1 MNDYG
6 LSVLPQYGLTAKT
19 ITRGRGILICDT
31 EEGLHA
37 ISPCR
42 GSEAKLQIQHDIQQH
57 CRDTGFPYVDQV
69 IKNQEEKMLSKD
81 EEDNVYLVRKWFMG
95 KECDTRS
102 REEIL
107 ECVETMAKLH
117 QVLCMEKGET
127 IHSTDLVEECA
138 RHNRELRKIRKYI
151 QNKKKLSEFEEV
163 MARSISQFLEQG
175 EKVVEGMEMEGYGQ
189 LLQENNR
196 QICHGECTQHN
207 FLFIQEGV
215 AVTNFEHWNW
225 GLQIAD
231 LSQFM
236 RKILEKHQWDIDF
249 GHDMIASYQR
259 IRKLSQAE
267 LKNLMLLLAYPW
279 KYWKVAN
286 FYANSNK
293 VWISPRNVEKLKK
306 TISLW
311 EPWSDFLAKSL
322 TK

>member
-6 LSVLPQYGLTAKT
+6 LSVLSQYGLTAKSVA
-19 ITRGRGILICDT
+19 RGRGLLICDT
-31 EEGLHA
+31 EEGVRA
-37 ISPCR
+37 ISPWR

-57 CRDTGFPYVDQV
+57 CRDEGFPYVDQV
-69 IKNQEEKMLSKD
+69 IKNQEEKVLSKD
-81 EEDNVYLVRKWFMG
+81 DEENIYLVRNWFLG

-102 REEIL
+102 GDEIL
-107 ECVETMAKLH
+107 ECVETMSRLH
-117 QVLCMEKGET
+117 QVLHMEKGET
-127 IHSTDLVEECA
+127 IHSTDLVEECT
-138 RHNRELRKIRKYI
+138 RHNRELRKIKKYI
-151 QNKKKLSEFEEV
+151 QKKKKKNEFEEV
-163 MARSISQFLEQG
+163 MAGSISQFLEQG
-175 EKVVEGMEMEGYGQ
+175 EKAVEGMEQEGYHQ
-189 LLQENNR
+189 LLEENSG

-207 FLFIQEGV
+207 FLFIREGI

-231 LSQFM
+231 LSQLM

-249 GHDMIASYQR
+249 GREMIASYQN
-259 IRKLSQAE
+259 IRKLSQSE
-267 LKNLMLLLAYPW
+267 LKNLILLLSYPW
-279 KYWKVAN
+279 KYWKIAN

-293 VWISPRNVEKLKK
+293 VWISPKNVEKLKK